1 MFGRNKKTNAT
12 KTENCSNCGSS
23 RTTKDSACKRSC
35 SKSSSKRSSK
45 N

>member
-23 RTTKDSACKRSC
+23 RTKDSACKRSC